1 MKKNP
6 TLQCLVVIRG
16 MMIRKTILKPVF
28 AVLFIDLL
36 LCLREASKKNV
47 DIKAKASR
55 GGGQVMCISCCK
67 MKMHL
72 INRHLK
78 VKSYINCLKK
88 RSRQSACAH
97 ESFNDFLKCS
107 LRPISPLLR
116 FKAPPIANK
125 KKLDLEYRDTQQQ
138 VHQCCQH

>member
-1 MKKNP
+1 MKKTP
-6 TLQCLVVIRG
+6 LQSLVVIHG
-16 MMIRKTILKPVF
+16 MMIRITILKPVF

-36 LCLREASKKNV
+36 LCLREASKKML
-47 DIKAKASR
+47 ISKASR
-55 GGGQVMCISCCK
+55 GGGRVMCISCCK

-72 INRHLK
+72 INSKRHLK

-116 FKAPPIANK
+116 FIAPPIANK

-138 VHQCCQH
+138 VHQCCQR